1 MKYQKRRLLLK
12 AVLYATLITCLIFIG
27 QACYLSWR
35 HQLQR
40 DELIKMKEVVQEQPP
55 REEEILSENQVIDQA
70 AVLSENTVLHE
81 TDETETMP
89 LQEPEIEKEPVM
101 LEQYVKLYEENP
113 DLAGWITIEGTKINY
128 PVMQSEDD
136 EYYLHRNFYGTRD
149 GYGSLFVRN
158 RADLDKGTNFIV
170 YGHNMRDGSMFGNL
184 DLYERESF
192 YEKHKIISF
201 DTLYEER
208 TYEIVSVFPSRVYDA
223 DEEGFRYYTFYQADT
238 KEEFDDFYESIKEL
252 SLYDTGVTA
261 EFGDTFITLSTCTY
275 YEQDG
280 RLVVVA
286 RRIK

>member
-1 MKYQKRRLLLK
+1 MKYQRRRLLLK

-35 HQLQR
+35 HQVQR
-40 DELIKMKEVVQEQPP
+40 DELIKMKEVSQEQPFQ
-55 REEEILSENQVIDQA
+55 EEESISENQVIDVA
-70 AVLSENTVLHE
+70 DTVSENQVIDAAETVSE
-81 TDETETMP
+81 NQVTDMTE
-89 LQEPEIEKEPVM
+89 EPIM
-101 LEQYVKLYEENP
+101 LEQYVKLYDENP
-113 DLAGWITIEGTKINY
+113 DLAGWITIEGTKIDY

-149 GYGSLFVRN
+149 GYGCLFVRS
-158 RADLDKGTNFIV
+158 RADLDKGTNFII

-184 DLYERESF
+184 DFYEREGF

-208 TYEIVSVFPSRVYDA
+208 TYEILAVFPSRVYDA

-238 KEEFDDFYESIKEL
+238 KKEFDDFYENIKEL

-261 EFGDTFITLSTCTY
+261 EFGDTFLTLSTCTY

-286 RRIK
+286 KRMK